1 MRAMIPSGAH
11 VRLFASDGGLR
22 EADHVVLTPLLFDER
37 SVLAQP
43 AEGRTTW
50 LLLVNKELLIEVE
63 DEALQKSGSVLDL
76 TGSFS

>member
-22 EADHVVLTPLLFDER
+22 EADQVILTPLLFDEH
-37 SVLAQP
+37 SVLVQP
-43 AEGRTTW
+43 ADGRTTW

-63 DEALQKSGSVLDL
+63 DSVLQKSGSVLDL
-76 TGSFS
+76 TSSFS